1 MNTITFSIMLES
13 LAAIDQDPLT
23 LSEIVNP

>member
-1 MNTITFSIMLES
+1 MNTTTFSIMPES
-13 LAAIDQDPLT
+13 LATNDQDPLT